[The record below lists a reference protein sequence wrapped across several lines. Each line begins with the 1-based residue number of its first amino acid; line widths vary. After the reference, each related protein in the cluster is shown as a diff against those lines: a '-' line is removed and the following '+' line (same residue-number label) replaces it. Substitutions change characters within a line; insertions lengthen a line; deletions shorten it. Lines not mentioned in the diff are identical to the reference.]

1 MAQGGVTQ
9 DTMAQDVAAF
19 SSMAGAAVQTSES
32 KDAAAYYRNQI
43 AAYTDTIR
51 ISDFKA
57 NVAVVYGAFTIGP
70 VLGFADKFPRFL
82 PLAAVLLPFV
92 VVFFCLLVCL
102 FPRYPRRGRANF
114 LIKPNA
120 SPEEFRSPVNH
131 AVTLEQQQLL
141 CVILCNILYWK
152 TVCLRISFFIYI
164 LGTLTAAALIAY
176 SYL

>member
-1 MAQGGVTQ
+1 MAQK
-9 DTMAQDVAAF
+9 A
-19 SSMAGAAVQTSES
+19 S
-32 KDAAAYYRNQI
+32 AYYRNQI

-57 NVAVVYGAFTIGP
+57 NVAVIYGAFTIGP
-70 VLGFADKFPRFL
+70 VMSFADKFPPFL
-82 PLAAVLLPFV
+82 PLTAVLLPFV

-102 FPRYPRRGRANF
+102 YPRYPRRGRANF

-120 SPEEFRSPVNH
+120 SPKEFRSPTNH

-152 TVCLRISFFIYI
+152 TICLRISFAIYI
-164 LGTLTAAALIAY
+164 MGTLAAAALIVY
-176 SYL
+176 SFV